1 MSLLDKSKS
10 QLDRSEIDEQRLLI
24 KISNDIGEPVT
35 IRIVDYYPDKKKIR
49 FDFPDNWHIMID
61 EPNNIENLSDEA
73 VYQSFI
79 TQVRY
84 IRADQLKGVENTA

>member
-1 MSLLDKSKS
+1 MSQLDKSK
-10 QLDRSEIDEQRLLI
+10 IDEQRLLI

-35 IRIVDYYPDKKKIR
+35 VRILDYYPDEKKIR

-79 TQVRY
+79 AQVKY
-84 IRADQLKGVENTA
+84 IRADQLKGIEKPA